1 MTVDIGSL
9 QSRYFTSDIPDVT
22 ITMRSGAVKV
32 DVTVRYGAS
41 GDIYYHETLWPVGG
55 MVTLTDLG
63 TLLEPFARQRLELQL
78 QITAVQLSAS
88 DSTVDTQTAYSS
100 VYFSLADVGM
110 SADEFYRS
118 SFLTILRGPKVTAP
132 GRLEYLH
139 YYGDGGATCLA
150 TYTDGT
156 TASFLPQVVAGSSV
170 YTTIDVSPAHF
181 VSSGKTLASYEVTA
195 GERHQRF
202 DIDFRQPDCAPVLLF
217 DNSFGVQELLY
228 CTGTHK
234 VSPGYERK
242 QSRIGRMLRNYRI
255 KETRVFEANT
265 GILTV
270 PMANWVDE
278 LFRSQ
283 SVYIV
288 NFVDGFAHVGK
299 EVVITDSKSD
309 NSNDD
314 DFMPS
319 FTFSY
324 QYAQRVQNV
333 LQLERAGRIFDNT
346 FDNTF
351 N

>member
-1 MTVDIGSL
+1 
-9 QSRYFTSDIPDVT
+9 
-22 ITMRSGAVKV
+22 
-32 DVTVRYGAS
+32 
-41 GDIYYHETLWPVGG
+41 
-55 MVTLTDLG
+55 
-63 TLLEPFARQRLELQL
+63 
-78 QITAVQLSAS
+78 
-88 DSTVDTQTAYSS
+88 
-100 VYFSLADVGM
+100 
-110 SADEFYRS
+110 
-118 SFLTILRGPKVTAP
+118 
-132 GRLEYLH
+132 
-139 YYGDGGATCLA
+139 
-150 TYTDGT
+150 
-156 TASFLPQVVAGSSV
+156 
-170 YTTIDVSPAHF
+170 
-181 VSSGKTLASYEVTA
+181 
-195 GERHQRF
+195 
-202 DIDFRQPDCAPVLLF
+202 
-217 DNSFGVQELLY
+217 
-228 CTGTHK
+228 
-234 VSPGYERK
+234 
-242 QSRIGRMLRNYRI
+242 MLRNYRI

-265 GILTV
+265 GVLTV

-333 LQLERAGRIFDNT
+333 LQLDRAGRIFDNT